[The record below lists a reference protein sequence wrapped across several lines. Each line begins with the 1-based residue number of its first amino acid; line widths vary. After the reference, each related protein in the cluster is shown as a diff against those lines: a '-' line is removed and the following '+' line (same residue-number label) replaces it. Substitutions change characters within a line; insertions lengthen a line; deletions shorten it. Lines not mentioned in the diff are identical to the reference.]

1 MLLVIGSVSFSNR
14 CQALRGDEIGLLTV
28 IVEASPLAGN
38 RFRPILILI
47 LFHHPVV
54 IDVRNHLMTLRIGA
68 GGLKTS
74 RVIMGKEI
82 ELCEE
87 AHSIMAAKRIGM

>member
-1 MLLVIGSVSFSNR
+1 MSGIGMLLVIGSVSFGNR

-28 IVEASPLAGN
+28 IVEASPLAIN

-54 IDVRNHLMTLRIGA
+54 IDMRNHLMTLRIEQCDGCRW
-68 GGLKTS
+68 TED
-74 RVIMGKEI
+74 V
-82 ELCEE
+82 
-87 AHSIMAAKRIGM
+87 

>member
-1 MLLVIGSVSFSNR
+1 M
-14 CQALRGDEIGLLTV
+14 
-28 IVEASPLAGN
+28 
-38 RFRPILILI
+38 
-47 LFHHPVV
+47 
-54 IDVRNHLMTLRIGA
+54 GA
-68 GGLKTS
+68 GGLETS